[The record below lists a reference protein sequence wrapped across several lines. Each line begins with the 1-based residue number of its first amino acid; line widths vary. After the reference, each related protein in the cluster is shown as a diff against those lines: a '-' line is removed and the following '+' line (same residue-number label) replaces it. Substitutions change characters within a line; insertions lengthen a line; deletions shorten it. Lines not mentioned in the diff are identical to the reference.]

1 MKLPFKIK
9 PSAQAF
15 RASFFINIIALIFY
29 FILNGGFSIND
40 LGYFL
45 LTFFTA
51 SIILENFL
59 TSYKSRLEEIN
70 ILKDQ
75 ENYRREFLGNVS
87 HELKTPLFTIQGY
100 ILTLIEGALKD
111 KKVRG
116 KYLRRSAKGVDR
128 LISIVKDLDLIT
140 QFESGIKTVD
150 KTNFNIYELIENVYD
165 LMEFESEKNN
175 IKLLIN
181 NKNITTVTVNADKE
195 RILQVL
201 TNLIV
206 NSIKYGKENGYTE
219 VKVEEYDKDRIIV
232 RVKDNGEGI
241 EDEHLPRLFERFY
254 RIDKNRSR
262 KKGGSGLG
270 LSIVKHIID
279 DLAFTQNIIT
289 TKNDILSILKKIQ
302 DLDPPGVGARS
313 LQECLLIQL
322 NKKTNSKESIFNSIK
337 IIESEFELF
346 SKKKFTK
353 LSEKLNLS
361 DSELKAAINEISKLN
376 PKPGGSIT
384 SEFSNNTII
393 PDFILKIQDGEL
405 IVELNKRNSP
415 ELKLSNSYKD
425 ILEGYKNDPN
435 KSKSQNQ
442 AIQFLKQKLDS
453 AKWFIEAVEQRYQTL
468 FQTVNAIVTFQN
480 DYFLSGEESDLKP
493 MILKDIAEKI
503 NMDISTVSRV
513 ANSKY
518 IDTPYGIKLLKSY
531 FSEGMVNKDGD
542 EISTIEIKKT
552 LKLIIESEDKAKP
565 LSDIELSENLSNK
578 GYKVARRTV
587 SKYREQLDIPVA
599 RLRKELQ

>member
-1 MKLPFKIK
+1 MKLPFKIQ

-29 FILNGGFSIND
+29 FILIGDFSIND
-40 LGYFL
+40 LGYFI
-45 LTFFTA
+45 LTFLTA

-59 TSYKSRLEEIN
+59 KSYKLRLEEIN

-175 IKLLIN
+175 TKLLIN
-181 NKNITTVTVNADKE
+181 NKNITPVIVNADKE

-219 VKVEEYDKDRIIV
+219 VKVEEYEKDRIIV

-270 LSIVKHIID
+270 LSIVKHIIE
-279 DLAFTQNIIT
+279 AHQEQIFVE
-289 TKNDILSILKKIQ
+289 SKIGQ
-302 DLDPPGVGARS
+302 G
-313 LQECLLIQL
+313 
-322 NKKTNSKESIFNSIK
+322 T
-337 IIESEFELF
+337 
-346 SKKKFTK
+346 
-353 LSEKLNLS
+353 
-361 DSELKAAINEISKLN
+361 
-376 PKPGGSIT
+376 
-384 SEFSNNTII
+384 EFSFT
-393 PDFILKIQDGEL
+393 L
-405 IVELNKRNSP
+405 
-415 ELKLSNSYKD
+415 
-425 ILEGYKNDPN
+425 
-435 KSKSQNQ
+435 
-442 AIQFLKQKLDS
+442 QK
-453 AKWFIEAVEQRYQTL
+453 
-468 FQTVNAIVTFQN
+468 
-480 DYFLSGEESDLKP
+480 P
-493 MILKDIAEKI
+493 
-503 NMDISTVSRV
+503 
-513 ANSKY
+513 
-518 IDTPYGIKLLKSY
+518 
-531 FSEGMVNKDGD
+531 
-542 EISTIEIKKT
+542 
-552 LKLIIESEDKAKP
+552 
-565 LSDIELSENLSNK
+565 
-578 GYKVARRTV
+578 
-587 SKYREQLDIPVA
+587 
-599 RLRKELQ
+599 